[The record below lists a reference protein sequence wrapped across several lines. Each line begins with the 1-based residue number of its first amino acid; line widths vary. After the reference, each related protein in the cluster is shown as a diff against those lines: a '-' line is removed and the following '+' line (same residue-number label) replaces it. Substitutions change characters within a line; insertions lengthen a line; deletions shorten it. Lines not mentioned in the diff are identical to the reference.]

1 MVNAPHNHLVLEAVD
16 AMPSAGGYSTSASAQ
31 QRLQNAVVIDENHL
45 QINPTSAKPSFCSEA
60 TYLVFLKTLS
70 LLQEQGKLTL
80 TPSLLAIL
88 RPLHQEDGSG
98 VWGRWNANGPGTARL
113 FYELGLGPN
122 FMDLSSAQPGD
133 FLKVFWSDAIGSSE
147 HGHSVVYLGT
157 ENKNDILSILYWS
170 SNIPNG
176 YGKKA
181 VPRSRMHHLLFSRL
195 THPEAILKASSLPYR
210 DAYLASLLHR
220 SSSLQEMKTRVYSQV
235 NQF

>member
-1 MVNAPHNHLVLEAVD
+1 
-16 AMPSAGGYSTSASAQ
+16 
-31 QRLQNAVVIDENHL
+31 
-45 QINPTSAKPSFCSEA
+45 
-60 TYLVFLKTLS
+60 
-70 LLQEQGKLTL
+70 
-80 TPSLLAIL
+80 
-88 RPLHQEDGSG
+88 
-98 VWGRWNANGPGTARL
+98 
-113 FYELGLGPN
+113 
-122 FMDLSSAQPGD
+122 MDLSSAQPGD

-220 SSSLQEMKTRVYSQV
+220 SSSLKEMKTRVYSQV